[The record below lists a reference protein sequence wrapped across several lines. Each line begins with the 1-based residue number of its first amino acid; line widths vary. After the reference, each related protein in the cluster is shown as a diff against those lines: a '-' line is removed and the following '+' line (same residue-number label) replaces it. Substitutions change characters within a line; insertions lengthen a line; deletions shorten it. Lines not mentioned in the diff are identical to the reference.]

1 MLCHLCGKTVQPE
14 DRFCTGCGAALH
26 EGTEP
31 TAVVEPVSPDTDTEP
46 EPGTESGPD
55 LQPDAEP
62 GTNTEPD
69 TDTDTKPDSRPDPQP
84 DPDTQSD
91 AEPDPAA
98 DRQRSPDNDAIADE
112 PTELVP
118 AMRRRGATPTT
129 PIAPSVPAPA
139 AEQVDAGARPPTAD
153 TTQHEPTAVSSDT
166 EGDDAWSADDPVWA
180 STGALPTQQVPEQ
193 ADTGQ
198 VRSGPRGDGAA
209 PPASGFTADM
219 PATQPITE
227 VWMDAVDQAP
237 EPPAATPYDFAEHQQ
252 PTDIAPAVL
261 PNATAQMPAVMAHDR
276 PGPRFRLGA
285 VTVIAVMT
293 GVVTL
298 ISLFAEM
305 ISVTSDQ
312 RLTPS
317 EQTPF
322 GFRTGTWIADDLAD
336 NLSIAGLVAIM
347 LMVAGGVATGFH
359 WRWGAGLAGGAGL
372 AVAGLAAIT
381 IGLAQFPIDA
391 AHEFVLI
398 PTDQQF
404 TLTITRGLGYWLT
417 VAAAALGV
425 VLFFAAIN
433 DASGDRR
440 SGLNPWI
447 AALGALATVVAAAG
461 PLLPE
466 QQAVFSDNWYLIEA
480 AGEPPAMMLV
490 GRLVQLGLLLMA
502 GVVGFLTVRR
512 WGLGLAIGGSLPVI
526 WLAASTLF
534 ELTDRPVG
542 PGFRNP
548 GATTMHI
555 HGVTIIGVSAVAA
568 MAVLAVIAAYDQA
581 VRERP

>member
-1 MLCHLCGKTVQPE
+1 M
-14 DRFCTGCGAALH
+14 
-26 EGTEP
+26 
-31 TAVVEPVSPDTDTEP
+31 
-46 EPGTESGPD
+46 
-55 LQPDAEP
+55 
-62 GTNTEPD
+62 
-69 TDTDTKPDSRPDPQP
+69 
-84 DPDTQSD
+84 
-91 AEPDPAA
+91 
-98 DRQRSPDNDAIADE
+98 
-112 PTELVP
+112 
-118 AMRRRGATPTT
+118 
-129 PIAPSVPAPA
+129 PSIRHPNHP
-139 AEQVDAGARPPTAD
+139 
-153 TTQHEPTAVSSDT
+153 
-166 EGDDAWSADDPVWA
+166 
-180 STGALPTQQVPEQ
+180 LP
-193 ADTGQ
+193 
-198 VRSGPRGDGAA
+198 R
-209 PPASGFTADM
+209 
-219 PATQPITE
+219 
-227 VWMDAVDQAP
+227 
-237 EPPAATPYDFAEHQQ
+237 PYDFAEHQLATDVV
-252 PTDIAPAVL
+252 PTVL
-261 PNATAQMPAVMAHDR
+261 PNATAQMPAVVAHGR
-276 PGPRFRLGA
+276 PAPRFRLGA

-466 QQAVFSDNWYLIEA
+466 QQAVFSDNWYLIEG
-480 AGEPPAMMLV
+480 AGEPTAMMLV

>member
-1 MLCHLCGKTVQPE
+1 M
-14 DRFCTGCGAALH
+14 
-26 EGTEP
+26 
-31 TAVVEPVSPDTDTEP
+31 
-46 EPGTESGPD
+46 
-55 LQPDAEP
+55 
-62 GTNTEPD
+62 
-69 TDTDTKPDSRPDPQP
+69 
-84 DPDTQSD
+84 
-91 AEPDPAA
+91 
-98 DRQRSPDNDAIADE
+98 
-112 PTELVP
+112 
-118 AMRRRGATPTT
+118 TPTT
-129 PIAPSVPAPA
+129 PTPSEPPPVVGQRASSPAP
-139 AEQVDAGARPPTAD
+139 PPTD
-153 TTQHEPTAVSSDT
+153 TTQHEPTSVSSDT

-180 STGALPTQQVPEQ
+180 STGAVPTQQVPEQ
-193 ADTGQ
+193 ADTDQ
-198 VRSGPRGDGAA
+198 DGD
-209 PPASGFTADM
+209 PATTQPGGFTADM

-237 EPPAATPYDFAEHQQ
+237 EPPAATPYDFAEHQ
-252 PTDIAPAVL
+252 PTTDVAAVL
-261 PNATAQMPAVMAHDR
+261 PNATAQMPAVVAHGR
-276 PGPRFRLGA
+276 TAPRFRLGA

-372 AVAGLAAIT
+372 AVAGLAGIT
-381 IGLAQFPIDA
+381 IGLAQLPIDA

-417 VAAAALGV
+417 IAAAALGV

-466 QQAVFSDNWYLIEA
+466 QQAVFSDNWYLIEGV
-480 AGEPPAMMLV
+480 GEPTAMMLV
-490 GRLVQLGLLLMA
+490 GRLVQLGLLLLA

-512 WGLGLAIGGSLPVI
+512 WGLGLAIGGSLPVV

-548 GATTMHI
+548 GATSMHI

>member
-1 MLCHLCGKTVQPE
+1 
-14 DRFCTGCGAALH
+14 
-26 EGTEP
+26 
-31 TAVVEPVSPDTDTEP
+31 
-46 EPGTESGPD
+46 
-55 LQPDAEP
+55 
-62 GTNTEPD
+62 
-69 TDTDTKPDSRPDPQP
+69 
-84 DPDTQSD
+84 
-91 AEPDPAA
+91 
-98 DRQRSPDNDAIADE
+98 
-112 PTELVP
+112 
-118 AMRRRGATPTT
+118 
-129 PIAPSVPAPA
+129 
-139 AEQVDAGARPPTAD
+139 
-153 TTQHEPTAVSSDT
+153 
-166 EGDDAWSADDPVWA
+166 
-180 STGALPTQQVPEQ
+180 
-193 ADTGQ
+193 
-198 VRSGPRGDGAA
+198 
-209 PPASGFTADM
+209 
-219 PATQPITE
+219 
-227 VWMDAVDQAP
+227 
-237 EPPAATPYDFAEHQQ
+237 
-252 PTDIAPAVL
+252 
-261 PNATAQMPAVMAHDR
+261 
-276 PGPRFRLGA
+276 
-285 VTVIAVMT
+285 MT

-398 PTDQQF
+398 PTEQQF

-417 VAAAALGV
+417 IAAAALGV

-447 AALGALATVVAAAG
+447 AALGGLATVVAAAG

-466 QQAVFSDNWYLIEA
+466 QQAVFSDNWYLIEG

-490 GRLVQLGLLLMA
+490 GRLVQLSLLLLA

-534 ELTDRPVG
+534 ELTNRPVG

-548 GATTMHI
+548 GATSMHI